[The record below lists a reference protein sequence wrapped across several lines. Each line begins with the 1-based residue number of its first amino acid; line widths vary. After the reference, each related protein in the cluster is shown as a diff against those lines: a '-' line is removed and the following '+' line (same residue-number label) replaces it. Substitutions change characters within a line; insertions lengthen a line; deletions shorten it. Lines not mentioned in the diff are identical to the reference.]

1 MTAISNNRVD
11 QIQKLPFAIEAEMV
25 NPEKGFL
32 NGKEVTI
39 QEIDPKEFIGIQ
51 ISADKYETLPK
62 SIRPVK
68 IAFKDFR
75 QWFSKCRPVKGLKHL
90 VMGKGK
96 RMVKKQSW
104 GKISDPQ
111 AEKALKATGS
121 DDKKQILAEEIKK
134 FNTGLETL
142 GQKKKDINTLKM
154 QNDEFSEKYKTILAI
169 VDGDLTSLRKGSV
182 IVLPPVT
189 EGGDPQ
195 LVVLNSKSERVRKSD
210 VNKLKDIFMN
220 SKAYK
225 DFTSNINRVYEIE
238 GERNELKSL
247 LSKQAKNL
255 KKEHKDLIS
264 ERAAESKAVLAT
276 QQKEEQAQTIL
287 KLVTEIQDKYLE
299 KIDPQ
304 IEAKITEIDD
314 LGEKIKEYQ
323 EKIGESQDLI
333 PEKQT
338 RLEIV
343 EDALAS
349 ASNAEANLT
358 GDAVKIINVNED
370 QLKAFNEERHSLLKE
385 IDAKRIEIEEAEGKL
400 KEVEANHML
409 AMEDLQKLNADKNKE
424 LKALDKHRKKIQK
437 DFDDVALKISKEFDR
452 EVKNEQKA
460 VAKIL
465 SGSGFKKKDTAQS
478 QIVQPQIDQ
487 ENNPEA

>member
-1 MTAISNNRVD
+1 MTAISTNRVD
-11 QIQKLPFAIEAEMV
+11 QTQKLPFAIDAEMV

-39 QEIDPKEFIGIQ
+39 QEIDPKDFIGIQ

-96 RMVKKQSW
+96 RMVKKQNW
-104 GKISDPQ
+104 GKISEPQ
-111 AEKALKATGS
+111 AEKALKATDS
-121 DDKKQILAEEIKK
+121 EAKKQILAEKINE
-134 FNTGLETL
+134 FNSSLETL
-142 GQKKKDINTLKM
+142 SQKKKDINEFKG
-154 QNDEFSEKYKTILAI
+154 QNDEFREKYKTILAV
-169 VDGDLTSLRKGSV
+169 VDGDVSSLRKGSV

-189 EGGDPQ
+189 KGGEPQ

-210 VNKLKDIFMN
+210 VKKLADIFME
-220 SKAYK
+220 SKAYT
-225 DFTSNINRVYEIE
+225 DFVRNVNRVYQVE
-238 GERNELKSL
+238 GERSKLKSL
-247 LSKQAKNL
+247 LADQAKNL

-276 QQKEEQAQTIL
+276 QQKEEQALTI
-287 KLVTEIQDKYLE
+287 KTLVDDIETKYLK

-304 IEAKITEIDD
+304 IEAKIAEVDELNKEI
-314 LGEKIKEYQ
+314 KKYQ
-323 EKIGESQDLI
+323 QVIGETHGVI
-333 PEKQT
+333 PEIEA
-338 RLEIV
+338 RLNIV
-343 EDALAS
+343 EEALVS

-358 GDAVKIINVNED
+358 GEAVKIMNLDGE
-370 QLKAFNEERHSLLKE
+370 QFKAFNEERDSLLEE
-385 IDAKRIEIEEAEGKL
+385 INAKRIEIEEAEGKL
-400 KEVEANHML
+400 KEVEGNYML
-409 AMEDLQKLNADKNKE
+409 AMEDLQKLNADKNKQ
-424 LKALDKHRKKIQK
+424 LKALDNHRKKIQK
-437 DFDDVALKISKEFDR
+437 DYDDVALKISKEYDR

-460 VAKIL
+460 VTKML
-465 SGSGFKKKDTAQS
+465 SGSGFKKKDTAQP
-478 QIVQPQIDQ
+478 QTAQPQNDQ